1 MEWLAQY
8 WGVVLGAIL
17 VGLFVLVRVGSSIRR
32 RRPAHTGERTIRV
45 VGIGGAGGNA
55 VDEMARGRIGAV
67 DYVAIN
73 TDAQV
78 LEESWAD
85 RRLRIGDQLT
95 QGLGAGGDPAIGRQ
109 AAEEDREAIRGSLDG
124 ADLVFVTAGLG
135 GGTGS
140 GAAPVVAALAKET
153 GALTIG
159 VATMPFAF
167 EGAKR
172 RSIAE
177 AAAQELQ
184 AGVDTLLLIEND
196 RVLNVT
202 ADDTPLVDA
211 FKVVNDVLAQTVRA
225 IVDITAKPGLVN
237 LDFADIRAVMHDG
250 GPGLAGIGR
259 ATGTDRSVE
268 AATAAIASPL
278 LGRDVAGA
286 QAILLHVSGSPPLTL
301 REVVRA
307 ADTVRQAAHPEA
319 NVIFGATFDDHLRQE
334 IRVAVIATQFRGEAK
349 AARGHGAPSA
359 IKAVRRARHREAAR
373 ADRAPDQATLAAPSS
388 PS

>member
-1 MEWLAQY
+1 MDWLAQY
-8 WGVVLGAIL
+8 WGIVLGAIL
-17 VGLFVLVRVGSSIRR
+17 LGAFVLVEVVLSMRR
-32 RRPAHTGERTIRV
+32 RRPAHTGERRIRV
-45 VGIGGAGGNA
+45 VGVGGAGGNA

-85 RRLRIGDQLT
+85 RRVRIGDQLT

-109 AAEEDREAIRGSLDG
+109 AAEEDRDALRASLEG

-140 GAAPVVAALAKET
+140 GGAPVVAALAKEI
-153 GALTIG
+153 GALAIG
-159 VATMPFAF
+159 VATMPFTF

-172 RSIAE
+172 RAIAE
-177 AAAQELQ
+177 AAASELR
-184 AGVDTLLLIEND
+184 AAVDTLLLIEND
-196 RVLNVT
+196 RVLNVI
-202 ADDTPLVDA
+202 ADDTPLADA
-211 FKVVNDVLAQTVRA
+211 FKVVNDVLSETVRA
-225 IVDITAKPGLVN
+225 IVDIMAKPGLVN

-250 GPGLAGIGR
+250 GAGLTGIGR
-259 ATGTDRSVE
+259 ASGTDRSVE
-268 AATAAIASPL
+268 AATAAIANPL

-286 QAILLHVSGSPPLTL
+286 QAILLHVSGSSQLSL

-307 ADTVRQAAHPEA
+307 ADTVRQAADPEA

-334 IRVAVIATQFRGEAK
+334 LRVAVIATQFRGDGQAAK
-349 AARGHGAPSA
+349 DRRVGSQRNATRRPDHRDAASA
-359 IKAVRRARHREAAR
+359 KRLPHDGSV
-373 ADRAPDQATLAAPSS
+373 AAPS
-388 PS
+388 PTA